1 MENVE
6 SPYDILYSKLDTPN
20 LLVAERKIY
29 SEYSIL
35 FYTYF
40 FFPNRPLLES
50 HLSHIETKVRK
61 METLQ
66 IKILRDVPVKT
77 R

>member
-29 SEYSIL
+29 SVQHPVL
-35 FYTYF
+35 HLF

-77 R
+77 L